1 LRRGG
6 GRANPFPQEGAMMRW
21 FDRTFHY
28 DFPVEMI
35 YVILERL
42 RGTAPRIEEKV
53 RGLSPEVLTRREGE
67 RWSIQE
73 HVGHLVDL
81 DELHYARL
89 DDYESGLP
97 ALRPAD
103 LKNLRTHNANYNARD
118 LGEVLA
124 EFRRERERFIARLER
139 WDAARLA
146 QSAMHPRL
154 QQPMRVVDMA
164 FFVAEHDDHH
174 SARMTELTRLFR

>member
-1 LRRGG
+1 
-6 GRANPFPQEGAMMRW
+6 MRW
-21 FDRTFHY
+21 FDRRFTF

-35 YVILERL
+35 YVILERM

-53 RGLSPEVLTRREGE
+53 RGLSRDVLTRRDGNK
-67 RWSIQE
+67 WSIQE

-89 DDYESGLP
+89 ADYEAGRP
-97 ALRPAD
+97 ELRPAD

-124 EFRRERERFIARLER
+124 EFRREREKCIARLER
-139 WDAARLA
+139 WEPAQLAR
-146 QSAMHPRL
+146 SAMHPRL

-174 SARMTELTRLFR
+174 LASMTALARSFA